1 MRRFT
6 EMGMKEPILEN
17 APYKTEWL
25 NIAVKNFLW
34 DAAVKGNDY
43 ISWSSPGFLK
53 DRWSGDTA
61 SKEGGLFDVV
71 YGTQLEKLIRK
82 ELRSLSVEREGVPV
96 RLRTYKGQDH
106 YIIEFPKDIRDALIE
121 KGQDPEKGFE
131 LSKVRK
137 KLEEAYA

>member
-1 MRRFT
+1 MCIR
-6 EMGMKEPILEN
+6 
-17 APYKTEWL
+17 
-25 NIAVKNFLW
+25 
-34 DAAVKGNDY
+34 DSY
-43 ISWSSPGFLK
+43 ISWSSPEFLK

-71 YGTQLEKLIRK
+71 YGTQIEKLIRK

-131 LSKVRK
+131 LSKLRK